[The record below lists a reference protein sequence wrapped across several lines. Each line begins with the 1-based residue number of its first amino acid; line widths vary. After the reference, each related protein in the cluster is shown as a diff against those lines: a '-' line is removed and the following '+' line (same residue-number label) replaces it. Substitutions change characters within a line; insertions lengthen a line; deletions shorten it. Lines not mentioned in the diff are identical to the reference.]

1 MAKFS
6 NVVRYKVKSEYV
18 DDFLKV
24 FSDLPP
30 MGGYYEGLLSQVLI
44 KTGEQNY
51 CGVGLWESEDAVVEA
66 RPKMITFLDT
76 LRHMLEEISPEM
88 GVTDAVSGPVVI
100 ER

>member
-1 MAKFS
+1 MTKFS
-6 NVVRYKVKSEYV
+6 NVVRFYVKSEYV

-30 MGGYYEGLLSQVLI
+30 MGGYYEGLLSQILI

>member
-1 MAKFS
+1 MTKFS
-6 NVVRYKVKSEYV
+6 NVVRYEVKSEYV
-18 DDFLKV
+18 DNFLRV

-30 MGGYYEGLLSQVLI
+30 MGGYYEGLLSQILI

-66 RPKMITFLDT
+66 RPTMIAFLDT
-76 LRHMLEEISPEM
+76 MRHMLEEISPEL
-88 GVTDAVSGPVVI
+88 GVTDAVSGPVVV